1 VPSLGGIPDKAAAR
15 AICDRAMEKILVDD
29 VSGAFDLLKA
39 ELGAALPEMDAL
51 VMQTVTQRSV
61 AASRFGKAIGVAFIK
76 EEEVG
81 DIVLRLT
88 YVEKRSNH
96 GYRWQFTFYKPN
108 DRWLFD
114 GVKWDDRL
122 VGLFEP

>member
-1 VPSLGGIPDKAAAR
+1 MPTRVTKLLLVVTLLAACVPSLGGIPDKAAAR

-61 AASRFGKAIGVAFIK
+61 AASRTRRRA
-76 EEEVG
+76 
-81 DIVLRLT
+81 
-88 YVEKRSNH
+88 
-96 GYRWQFTFYKPN
+96 P
-108 DRWLFD
+108 
-114 GVKWDDRL
+114 
-122 VGLFEP
+122 